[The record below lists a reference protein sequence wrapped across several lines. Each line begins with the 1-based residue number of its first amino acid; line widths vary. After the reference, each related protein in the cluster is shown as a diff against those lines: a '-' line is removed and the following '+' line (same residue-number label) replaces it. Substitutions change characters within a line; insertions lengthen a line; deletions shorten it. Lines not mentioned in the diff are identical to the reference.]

1 MSVGELWRLLRGG
14 IDPYQLLLAEEMR
27 VLISDVK
34 LGKVEVEKK
43 RTRFVSVIN
52 GRVNGSYVLLRVEG
66 AGELDSLTVI
76 CDSEFGVNINI
87 DGDLRAYSWSDLQ
100 VISED
105 VEDLAVFQ
113 NDLGYVL
120 VLKNLSFVS
129 FFEFRVVGDCTIVR
143 AFGKYEV
150 YE

>member
-14 IDPYQLLLAEEMR
+14 IDTYYLLLAEEMR
-27 VLISDVK
+27 VLILAVK

-52 GRVNGSYVLLRVEG
+52 GRVKG
-66 AGELDSLTVI
+66 
-76 CDSEFGVNINI
+76 DSEFGVNINI

-100 VISED
+100 TISED